1 MSALRRNLLFAR
13 AALTRRVPI
22 YVQFAVTTRCNMVC
36 SMCRANESREGERE
50 LGVAEIAILADHLE
64 RLGVGILVLTG
75 GEPLLRV
82 DLPEIV
88 RLFSE
93 RGLSVRLQSNALLA
107 DPETVRAL
115 VEAGLEDVTVSL
127 HSLDP
132 EINDRI
138 TGVPGSWERILAGL
152 ATFGQALPGRGA
164 LGGVNITVN
173 RHNLAD
179 LPDLVRFVTDIGLY
193 ASLIPVHLDEGRG
206 DGDYIVRAHAPEMGI
221 DPSHHDTIDR
231 VYAKLMDMKRSGF
244 HLYNTYRFLR
254 ESRDYLKTG
263 EIRWRCLSPDMY
275 FSISPQGHFLPCV
288 DLPGDESMLDPGFVE
303 RYRSREFRE
312 HYRRQASTCAGCMY
326 ACYPELTYIARHP
339 LTFLERVAFARAV
352 EGRRRARLSAEQ
364 MVARAEAL
372 RPGRTP
378 R

>member
-1 MSALRRNLLFAR
+1 
-13 AALTRRVPI
+13 
-22 YVQFAVTTRCNMVC
+22 
-36 SMCRANESREGERE
+36 
-50 LGVAEIAILADHLE
+50 
-64 RLGVGILVLTG
+64 
-75 GEPLLRV
+75 
-82 DLPEIV
+82 
-88 RLFSE
+88 
-93 RGLSVRLQSNALLA
+93 
-107 DPETVRAL
+107 
-115 VEAGLEDVTVSL
+115 
-127 HSLDP
+127 
-132 EINDRI
+132 
-138 TGVPGSWERILAGL
+138 WERILAGL

-173 RHNLAD
+173 RHNLAE